1 MTRILTPIF
10 LVTIITGAAL
20 AHAEVQ
26 NPAVKARMEAMKTIG
41 GNMKIIAQM
50 AKGETAFDATAAGG
64 ATAAIADTAAKVPAL
79 FEAPETDPETEAKP
93 AIWEDFDDFTKKAMA
108 TEVAARGADTSSL
121 DALRVSLGQIGG
133 SCKSC
138 HDDYRIKK

>member
-10 LVTIITGAAL
+10 LVSLATGSAL

-26 NPAVKARMEAMKTIG
+26 NPAVKARMEVMKTIG

-50 AKGETAFDATAAGG
+50 AKGETAFDAAAAGV
-64 ATAAIADTAAKVPAL
+64 ATAAIADASARVPAL
-79 FEAPETDPETEAKP
+79 FEAPETDPESEAKP
-93 AIWEDFDDFTKKAMA
+93 AIWEDFDDFTRQAMA
-108 TEVAARGADTSSL
+108 TEVAARAADTSSL
-121 DALRVSLGQIGG
+121 DALRGSLGQIGG